1 MRSKLNMFDHY
12 FVGKFMSL
20 PLNRVRQLINQDPE
34 SGMVTK
40 EALLLITKATE
51 FFV

>member
-1 MRSKLNMFDHY
+1 
-12 FVGKFMSL
+12 MSL

-51 FFV
+51 FFVQDLAGVCAQVAKV